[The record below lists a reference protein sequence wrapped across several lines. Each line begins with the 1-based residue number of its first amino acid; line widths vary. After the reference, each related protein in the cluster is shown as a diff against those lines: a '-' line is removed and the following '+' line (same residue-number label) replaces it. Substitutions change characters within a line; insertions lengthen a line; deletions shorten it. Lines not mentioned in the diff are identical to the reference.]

1 MAAFVIVAGFFL
13 VCFDRHSNSEDGSL
27 FNVCLPDAT
36 RQRLAGF
43 WILSMNLWEC
53 CPCGLHSVISRL
65 LAGGSL
71 GFRIVHLLFLAHR
84 LLSGTLWFVVRSCFT
99 LPYQSLRWYN
109 VVISSCIF
117 QLSRNWS
124 ADHRPCWFLFLLWF
138 VWIFW
143 CFCLFYLFLG
153 FGVCFLSCTVTA
165 QWIMYRSNSVLF
177 CITLSLWLML
187 PLH

>member
-1 MAAFVIVAGFFL
+1 MALLASRLPQFCEICCPCGLHCVISGLLAVGSLVSQCCVGFLSHRVRVWRLFVIVAGFFL

-84 LLSGTLWFVVRSCFT
+84 LLSGTLWFVV
-99 LPYQSLRWYN
+99 SLLFYIAIPIPE
-109 VVISSCIF
+109 VIQCC
-117 QLSRNWS
+117 
-124 ADHRPCWFLFLLWF
+124 HLFLHFPIVHEL
-138 VWIFW
+138 I
-143 CFCLFYLFLG
+143 
-153 FGVCFLSCTVTA
+153 S
-165 QWIMYRSNSVLF
+165 
-177 CITLSLWLML
+177 
-187 PLH
+187 